1 MLAVAPLSSS
11 PVKCFLPS
19 WLSLV
24 GLAREQAE
32 CPDMS
37 SLRESPSLDVVYYYF
52 SEHLIY
58 SDMFASVSSHSS
70 MYVFAEEFLAACT
83 TSAIL
88 VGRPPGG

>member
-1 MLAVAPLSSS
+1 MLAVAPLSSF

-37 SLRESPSLDVVYYYF
+37 ALRESPSLEVVY
-52 SEHLIY
+52 
-58 SDMFASVSSHSS
+58 
-70 MYVFAEEFLAACT
+70 
-83 TSAIL
+83 
-88 VGRPPGG
+88 